1 MGKMWKNQKFFFAS
15 FFHVEKSY
23 NHPRVNDM
31 NESVTELA
39 NIWGLALANIEKELN
54 NKIVF
59 DSFFTDTKIAKA
71 EGNVMT
77 IVASSSLAVSMFKN
91 QFLKTIKN
99 AINRVTGTEYNL
111 EFKTKEEFE
120 SSKPSSE
127 EVPRFFPKARLD
139 PRFSFDNFVVGS
151 SDIEARQAAVLIASN
166 PGKTFNPLLIY
177 GDSGL
182 GKTHLLEAIGNE
194 IREQF
199 PNLKVL
205 YVSADYFLEESI
217 KYMTSYNADQTF
229 TAYFRDEVDVLLL
242 DDIQYLK
249 GRTKTLGV
257 FFTVFQALS
266 NEKKQIV
273 LTSDVHPSTIDGL
286 DERLKT
292 RFEQGLAVQIKKPD
306 IETSKKILRA
316 KIEASDLKNTQIDD
330 DVIGLLAEKFSD
342 NVRELEGALNRLL
355 FYTINFKPTQKIDV
369 AFASEAVAGLNSAKA
384 DRSKLSPNR
393 VISVVAEYH
402 NLAPSQLTG
411 KIRTAQVALARHLAM
426 YLCKDVLGMNYS
438 EIGKK
443 FGKDHTSVMNGIGKV
458 EKLSKEN
465 PDVIKVLKELKK
477 KLGYE

>member
-1 MGKMWKNQKFFFAS
+1 MWKIQKLRFAS
-15 FFHVEKSY
+15 FIHVEKSY
-23 NHPRVNDM
+23 NHPRVFNM

-39 NIWGLALANIEKELN
+39 NIWGLALSNIEKELN

-71 EGNVMT
+71 EGNIMT

-91 QFLKTIKN
+91 QFLKTIKSAVN
-99 AINRVTGTEYNL
+99 KATGTEYVL

-120 SSKPSSE
+120 SSKPSE
-127 EVPRFFPKARLD
+127 DEAPHFFPKARLD

-205 YVSADYFLEESI
+205 YVSADYFLEESV
-217 KYMTSYNADQTF
+217 KYMASYNADQSF
-229 TAYFRDEVDVLLL
+229 VSYFRDEVDVLLL
-242 DDIQYLK
+242 DDVQYLK
-249 GRTKTLGV
+249 GKTQTMGM
-257 FFTVFQALS
+257 FFNAFQALT

-316 KIEASDLKNTQIDD
+316 KIAASDLRSTEIDD
-330 DVIGLLAEKFSD
+330 DVVTLLAEKFSD

-369 AFASEAVAGLNSAKA
+369 AFASEAVAGLTSVKA
-384 DRSKLSPNR
+384 DRSKLSANR
-393 VISVVAEYH
+393 VISVVAEYY
-402 NLAPSQLTG
+402 NLAPTQITG

-465 PDVIKVLKELKK
+465 PDVSKVLKELKK
-477 KLGYE
+477 KLGIE